1 MNDKELNSTE
11 WCIKL
16 TMAAAKMEE
25 KAIGSIN
32 MMKQTAAMNKI
43 LLLMGVCSKEELDK
57 EDEMVQIMED
67 ELAAIRRMSEA
78 VTHLAQ
84 IQILKENKWKELIS
98 DKDALLNRLKNEFGD
113 EEFSD
118 AQKLLDN
125 FKEEHE
131 E

>member
-1 MNDKELNSTE
+1 MNKELNNTE

-16 TMAAAKMEE
+16 TIAAAKMEE
-25 KAIGSIN
+25 KAISSIN

-43 LLLMGVCSKEELDK
+43 LLLMGVCTKEELDK

-84 IQILKENKWKELIS
+84 IQVLKENKWKELIS
-98 DKDALLNRLKNEFGD
+98 DKDALLDRLKDEFGD
-113 EEFSD
+113 DKFSD
-118 AQKLLDN
+118 AQELLDN
-125 FKEEHE
+125 FKDQLEE
-131 E
+131 

>member
-1 MNDKELNSTE
+1 MNKELNNTE

-25 KAIGSIN
+25 KSIASIN

-43 LLLMGVCSKEELDK
+43 LLLMGICSKEELDK
-57 EDEMVQIMED
+57 EDEMVKIMED

-84 IQILKENKWKELIS
+84 IQILKENKWKELIA
-98 DKDALLNRLKNEFGD
+98 DKDALLDKLKNEFGD

-118 AQKLLDN
+118 AQKLLDK

>member
-1 MNDKELNSTE
+1 MNKELNNTE

-25 KAIGSIN
+25 KSIASIN

-57 EDEMVQIMED
+57 EDEMVKIMED

-84 IQILKENKWKELIS
+84 LQVLKENKWKELVA
-98 DKDALLNRLKNEFGD
+98 DKDALLDRLKNEFGD

-118 AQKLLDN
+118 AQKLLDK
-125 FKEEHE
+125 FKDQLE
-131 E
+131 